1 MTEKG
6 NRILTEKLK
15 DGSGFIL
22 YVDIPQA
29 DVVKKENVPMPGRVF
44 LGVVR
49 QKTVELNGRTWLCLE
64 YRIVRNDDY
73 VLELERL

>member
-29 DVVKKENVPMPGRVF
+29 DVVKKENVPMPGRVI
-44 LGVVR
+44 LGIVR
-49 QKTVELNGRTWLCLE
+49 QDTLTLNGRVWL
-64 YRIVRNDDY
+64 
-73 VLELERL
+73 VLQRVFTGFLHDTSTG